1 MKRKQLFDLC
11 CLVALVMAG
20 MLLSSCSK
28 DEKNPFV
35 KSFSTE
41 AIRELSDDGGATT
54 RGLEREGSTIKAVWK
69 ASDKVYAFPDN
80 SSKSIGTLSP
90 MADKVGSERT
100 KLDGSLNSTG
110 LKVGDYLN
118 FVTPRDVWDYTGQ
131 VGTLA
136 DIESKYDYAQARVYI
151 TEISANGM
159 KGSTANFS
167 TEQAIIRFT
176 IKGADG
182 ALMNIP
188 SLTIS
193 AAGKKLATGYTLSGG
208 VFTPSYGDLTI
219 TPASA
224 TSEIYVALRND
235 TEGSDTYTLLTTVNG
250 NAYNY
255 TRSGVTFKK
264 GTPYHVTV
272 TMSLNDDTYSERSG
286 YGTEEEQVWD

>member
-11 CLVALVMAG
+11 CLMALVVAG
-20 MLLSSCSK
+20 VLLYSCSK
-28 DEKNPFV
+28 DEEHQSL

-41 AIRELSDDGGATT
+41 AVRDLSDGGGVTT
-54 RGLEREGSTIKAVWK
+54 RGLEQTGSTIKAVWK
-69 ASDKVYAFPDN
+69 ASDKVYAFPEK
-80 SSKSIGTLSP
+80 SSVSIGTLSP
-90 MADKVGSERT
+90 VADRLGTERT

-131 VGTLA
+131 LGTLA

-167 TEQAIIRFT
+167 TEQALIRFT

-193 AAGKKLATGYTLSGG
+193 AAGKKLVTGYTLSGG

-224 TSEIYVALRND
+224 TSEMYVALRND
-235 TEGSDTYTLLTTVNG
+235 TEGSDTYTLLTTVG
-250 NAYNY
+250 GISYNY
-255 TRSGVTFKK
+255 TCSGVTFKK
-264 GTPYHVTV
+264 STSYHVTV

>member
-1 MKRKQLFDLC
+1 M
-11 CLVALVMAG
+11 ALVVAG
-20 MLLSSCSK
+20 MLLSSCSN
-28 DEKNPFV
+28 DEKQEFV

-41 AIRELSDDGGATT
+41 AVRDLSDGRVTT
-54 RGLEREGSTIKAVWK
+54 RGLEQTGSTIKAVWK
-69 ASDKVYAFPDN
+69 ASDKVYAFPEK
-80 SSKSIGTLSP
+80 SSVSIGTLSP
-90 MADKVGSERT
+90 VADRLGTERT

-118 FVTPRDVWDYTGQ
+118 FVTPREVWDYTGQ

-167 TEQAIIRFT
+167 TEQALIRFT

-193 AAGKKLATGYTLSGG
+193 AAGKKLVTGYTLGGG

-224 TSEIYVALRND
+224 TSEMYVALRND
-235 TEGSDTYTLLTTVNG
+235 TEGSDTYTLLATVG
-250 NAYNY
+250 GTSYNY

-264 GTPYHVTV
+264 GTSYHVTV

>member
-1 MKRKQLFDLC
+1 MH
-11 CLVALVMAG
+11 
-20 MLLSSCSK
+20 
-28 DEKNPFV
+28 
-35 KSFSTE
+35 FSTD
-41 AIRELSDDGGATT
+41 AVRELSDDGGTTT

-69 ASDKVYAFPDN
+69 TTDKVYAFPDK
-80 SSKSIGTLSP
+80 SSVSIGSLSP
-90 MADKVGSERT
+90 MADKVGTERT
-100 KLDGSLNSTG
+100 KLDGNLNSTG

-151 TEISANGM
+151 TEISDNGM

-182 ALMNIP
+182 ASMNIP

-193 AAGKKLATGYTLSGG
+193 AAGKKLATGYALSGG
-208 VFTPSYGDLTI
+208 TFTPSYGDLTI

-235 TEGSDTYTLLTTVNG
+235 TEGSDTYTLLTTVGG

-286 YGTEEEQVWD
+286 YGTEEEQIWD